1 MPDTL
6 FEWYLATLVHLKV
19 PGTFQ
24 IKPSRDCIVKFVADN
39 QKMSTRDVILEE
51 IKRSNGATV
60 EDLAD
65 AADISPVTVRH
76 HLNTL
81 QAEGLLET
89 SSVRRKVGRP
99 YYVYTLSVKGHEL
112 FPKRYVRL
120 SSRLLDEL
128 RDQFPAGTISTLFNN
143 VVERIA
149 EEHRSEFENMNV
161 EKRLDYLV
169 ALLGEEGFMA
179 SWELTEDG
187 YRLTEYSCPYISVGQ
202 KHHEVCV
209 FDKQLIQ
216 IVMDTEINQ
225 HSCMI
230 DGDSC
235 CEFTFLVPAEK
246 TVIG

>member
-1 MPDTL
+1 
-6 FEWYLATLVHLKV
+6 
-19 PGTFQ
+19 
-24 IKPSRDCIVKFVADN
+24 VKFVTDN
-39 QKMSTRDVILEE
+39 RKMSTREVILEE
-51 IKRSNGATV
+51 IKRTNGATV
-60 EDLAD
+60 EALAET
-65 AADISPVTVRH
+65 AEISPVTVRH
-76 HLNTL
+76 HLNSL

-99 YYVYTLSVKGHEL
+99 YYVYSLSAKGQEL

-128 RDQFPAGTISTLFNN
+128 KDRYPDGTISELFNN

-149 EEHRSEFENMNV
+149 DDHRHDFENKSV
-161 EKRLDYLV
+161 EKRLNYLV
-169 ALLGEEGFMA
+169 DLLAEEGFLA
-179 SWELTEDG
+179 SWELTDNG
-187 YRLTEYSCPYISVGQ
+187 YKLIEYSCPYISIGQ

-216 IVMDTEINQ
+216 IVMDTDIDQ

-235 CEFTFLVPAEK
+235 CEFTFPLMAAAA
-246 TVIG
+246 

>member
-1 MPDTL
+1 
-6 FEWYLATLVHLKV
+6 
-19 PGTFQ
+19 
-24 IKPSRDCIVKFVADN
+24 VKFVTDN
-39 QKMSTRDVILEE
+39 RKMSTRDIILEE
-51 IKRSNGATV
+51 IKRTNGATV
-60 EDLAD
+60 DELAQT
-65 AADISPVTVRH
+65 AEISPVTVRH
-76 HLNTL
+76 HLNSL

-89 SSVRRKVGRP
+89 ASVRRKVGRP
-99 YYVYTLSVKGHEL
+99 YYVYSLSNKGQEL

-128 RDQFPAGTISTLFNN
+128 KDRYPDGTISELFNN

-149 EEHRSEFENMNV
+149 DDHRNDFENKSV

-169 ALLGEEGFMA
+169 DLLAEEGFLA
-179 SWELTEDG
+179 SWELTDNG
-187 YRLTEYSCPYISVGQ
+187 YKLIEYSCPYISIGQ

-216 IVMDTEINQ
+216 IVMDTEIDQ

-235 CEFTFLVPAEK
+235 CEFTFPLMAEA
-246 TVIG
+246 V